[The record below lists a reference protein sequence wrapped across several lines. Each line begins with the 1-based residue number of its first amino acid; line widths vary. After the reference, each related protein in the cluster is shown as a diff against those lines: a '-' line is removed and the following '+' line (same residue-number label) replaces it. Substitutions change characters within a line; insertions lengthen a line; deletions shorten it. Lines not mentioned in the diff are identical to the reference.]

1 MRGIHRW
8 QVNSPHKGPV
18 TRKMFPFDD
27 AIMQW
32 QTHEITAVYFVA
44 YRITTTKFHDKMAT
58 PLFERKVLLGQKY
71 LMEMSGL
78 RRQLPPYLLSMHYD
92 HVYGGKVP
100 CLNDKFITFLHIWYP
115 KIKKLFWHGSCDV
128 TERNKANA
136 PVPSTIYR
144 VYTLGLQ
151 WRRLDYLH
159 KPLVRRRSKKISK
172 LRVIGL
178 VWGETANFGI
188 VCHCVYAISIGKC

>member
-115 KIKKLFWHGSCDV
+115 KIKKLFGMVLVMSQKEIKQMRQCHQRY
-128 TERNKANA
+128 TEY
-136 PVPSTIYR
+136 I
-144 VYTLGLQ
+144 L
-151 WRRLDYLH
+151 WDYSDG
-159 KPLVRRRSKKISK
+159 V
-172 LRVIGL
+172 
-178 VWGETANFGI
+178 
-188 VCHCVYAISIGKC
+188 SIICTSLWSGADQRKYKSSAS